1 MQEAYIVAY
10 GRSAAA
16 KAKQGALFH
25 ERPDDVAAKV
35 LQGVLFHERP
45 DDVAAKVL
53 QGVLKRI
60 DGKFNKN
67 MIEDVIVGT
76 AFPEGLQG
84 QNIARTIALRTGL
97 SDTVPGQTVNRY
109 CSSGLQ
115 TIAIAANQIMA
126 GQGDILVAGGVEL
139 MSAVPMGG
147 NEPTNNPTLQYD
159 DIGASYPMGL
169 TAENVASQFDVS
181 REDQDAYA
189 VRSHQRAYDA
199 QRDGRFK
206 DEIIPIQVNSVEYT
220 NVGPKVHTNIFDQ
233 DEFIRPDT
241 TMEALAKLRTVFKA
255 DGTVTAGTSAPLS
268 DGAGFVVL
276 MSGDKVKEL
285 GVTPIARFVGYKAV
299 GVDPKIMGI
308 GPAYAIPE
316 VLSLSNLSVEDI
328 DLIELNEAFAS
339 QTIASIKEVGLDIS
353 RTNVNGGAIA
363 LGHPLGAT
371 GAMLTAR
378 LLNEMGRRPD
388 SRYGM
393 VTMCIGVGMGAAAIF
408 EYVR

>member
-35 LQGVLFHERP
+35 LQGVL
-45 DDVAAKVL
+45 
-53 QGVLKRI
+53 KRI
-60 DGKFNKN
+60 DGNFNKN

-84 QNIARTIALRTGL
+84 QNIARTIALLTGL

-189 VRSHQRAYDA
+189 VRSHQRAYEA
-199 QRDGRFK
+199 QRDGRFN

-220 NVGPKVHTNIFDQ
+220 NAGPKVHTNIFDQ

>member
-16 KAKQGALFH
+16 KAKQGA
-25 ERPDDVAAKV
+25 
-35 LQGVLFHERP
+35 LFHERP

-84 QNIARTIALRTGL
+84 QNIARTIALLTGL

-169 TAENVASQFDVS
+169 IAENVASQFDVS

-189 VRSHQRAYDA
+189 VRSHQRAYEA
-199 QRDGRFK
+199 QRDGRFN

-220 NVGPKVHTNIFDQ
+220 NAGPKVHTNIFDQ

>member
-1 MQEAYIVAY
+1 MITMQEAYIVAY

-16 KAKQGALFH
+16 KAKQGA
-25 ERPDDVAAKV
+25 
-35 LQGVLFHERP
+35 LFHERP

-199 QRDGRFK
+199 QRDGWFK

-220 NVGPKVHTNIFDQ
+220 NAGPKVHTNIFDQ

>member
-16 KAKQGALFH
+16 KAKQGA
-25 ERPDDVAAKV
+25 
-35 LQGVLFHERP
+35 LFHERP

-84 QNIARTIALRTGL
+84 QNIARTIALRAGL

-147 NEPTNNPTLQYD
+147 NEATNNPTLQYD

-206 DEIIPIQVNSVEYT
+206 DEIIPIRVNSVEYT
-220 NVGPKVHTNIFDQ
+220 NAGPKVHTNIFDQ

>member
-1 MQEAYIVAY
+1 MITMQEAYIVAY

-16 KAKQGALFH
+16 KAKQGA
-25 ERPDDVAAKV
+25 
-35 LQGVLFHERP
+35 LFHERP

-84 QNIARTIALRTGL
+84 QNIARTIALLTGL

-206 DEIIPIQVNSVEYT
+206 DEIIPIRVNSVEYT
-220 NVGPKVHTNIFDQ
+220 NAGPKVHTNIFDQ

-308 GPAYAIPE
+308 GSAYAIPE

>member
-1 MQEAYIVAY
+1 MITMQEAYIVAY

-16 KAKQGALFH
+16 KAKQGA
-25 ERPDDVAAKV
+25 
-35 LQGVLFHERP
+35 LFHERP

-115 TIAIAANQIMA
+115 TTAIAANQIMA

-169 TAENVASQFDVS
+169 TAENIASQFDVS

-220 NVGPKVHTNIFDQ
+220 NAGPKVHTNIFDQ

>member
-10 GRSAAA
+10 GRSATA
-16 KAKQGALFH
+16 KAKQGA
-25 ERPDDVAAKV
+25 
-35 LQGVLFHERP
+35 LFHERP

-181 REDQDAYA
+181 REDQDTYA

-220 NVGPKVHTNIFDQ
+220 NAGPKVHTNIFDQ

-255 DGTVTAGTSAPLS
+255 DGTVTVGTSAPLS

-308 GPAYAIPE
+308 GLAYAIPE

-393 VTMCIGVGMGAAAIF
+393 VTMCIGVVWCSCYI
-408 EYVR
+408 

>member
-1 MQEAYIVAY
+1 MITMQEAYIVAY

-16 KAKQGALFH
+16 KAKQGA
-25 ERPDDVAAKV
+25 
-35 LQGVLFHERP
+35 LFHERP

-181 REDQDAYA
+181 REDQNAYA

-206 DEIIPIQVNSVEYT
+206 NEIIPIQVNSVEYT
-220 NVGPKVHTNIFDQ
+220 NAGPKVHTNIFDQ

>member
-16 KAKQGALFH
+16 KAKQGA
-25 ERPDDVAAKV
+25 
-35 LQGVLFHERP
+35 LFHERP

-371 GAMLTAR
+371 GAMLTAC

>member
-25 ERPDDVAAKV
+25 ERPDDVT
-35 LQGVLFHERP
+35 
-45 DDVAAKVL
+45 AKVL

-199 QRDGRFK
+199 QRDGRFN

-220 NVGPKVHTNIFDQ
+220 NAGPKVHTNIFDQ

-241 TMEALAKLRTVFKA
+241 TMDALAKLRTVFKA

>member
-1 MQEAYIVAY
+1 MITMQEAYIVAY

-16 KAKQGALFH
+16 KAKQGA
-25 ERPDDVAAKV
+25 
-35 LQGVLFHERP
+35 LFHERP

-84 QNIARTIALRTGL
+84 QNIARTIALRAGL

-206 DEIIPIQVNSVEYT
+206 DEIIPIRVNSVEYT
-220 NVGPKVHTNIFDQ
+220 NAGPKVHTNIFDQ

-339 QTIASIKEVGLDIS
+339 QTIASIKEVGLGIS

>member
-1 MQEAYIVAY
+1 MITMQEAYIVAY

-35 LQGVLFHERP
+35 LQGVL
-45 DDVAAKVL
+45 
-53 QGVLKRI
+53 KRI

-67 MIEDVIVGT
+67 LIEDVIVGT

-206 DEIIPIQVNSVEYT
+206 DEIIPIRVNSVEYT
-220 NVGPKVHTNIFDQ
+220 NAGPKVHTNIFDQ

-408 EYVR
+408 EYVRKNG

>member
-25 ERPDDVAAKV
+25 ERPDDVAAK
-35 LQGVLFHERP
+35 
-45 DDVAAKVL
+45 AL

-84 QNIARTIALRTGL
+84 QNIARTIALRAGL

-206 DEIIPIQVNSVEYT
+206 DEIIPIRVNSVEYT
-220 NVGPKVHTNIFDQ
+220 NAGPKVHTNIFDQ

-255 DGTVTAGTSAPLS
+255 DGTVTAGISAPLS

>member
-1 MQEAYIVAY
+1 MITMQEAYIVAY
-10 GRSAAA
+10 GRSSAA
-16 KAKQGALFH
+16 KAKQGA
-25 ERPDDVAAKV
+25 
-35 LQGVLFHERP
+35 LFHERP

-169 TAENVASQFDVS
+169 TAENIASQFDVS

-220 NVGPKVHTNIFDQ
+220 NAGPKVHTNIFDQ

>member
-1 MQEAYIVAY
+1 MITMQEAYIVAY

-16 KAKQGALFH
+16 KAKQGA
-25 ERPDDVAAKV
+25 
-35 LQGVLFHERP
+35 LFHERP

-147 NEPTNNPTLQYD
+147 NEPTNNPILQYD

>member
-1 MQEAYIVAY
+1 MITMQEAYIVAY

-35 LQGVLFHERP
+35 LQGVL
-45 DDVAAKVL
+45 
-53 QGVLKRI
+53 KRI

-67 MIEDVIVGT
+67 LIEDVIVGT

-84 QNIARTIALRTGL
+84 QNIARTIALRTGS

-206 DEIIPIQVNSVEYT
+206 DEIIPIRVNSVEYT
-220 NVGPKVHTNIFDQ
+220 NAGPKVHTNIFDQ

>member
-1 MQEAYIVAY
+1 MITMQEAYIVAY

-16 KAKQGALFH
+16 KAKQGA
-25 ERPDDVAAKV
+25 
-35 LQGVLFHERP
+35 LFHERP

-199 QRDGRFK
+199 QLDGRFK
-206 DEIIPIQVNSVEYT
+206 DEIILIQVNSVEYT
-220 NVGPKVHTNIFDQ
+220 NAGPKVHTNIFDQ

-241 TMEALAKLRTVFKA
+241 TIEALAKLRTVFKA

>member
-1 MQEAYIVAY
+1 MITMQEAYIVAY

-16 KAKQGALFH
+16 KAKQGA
-25 ERPDDVAAKV
+25 
-35 LQGVLFHERP
+35 LFHERP

-126 GQGDILVAGGVEL
+126 GQGDMLVAGGVEL

-220 NVGPKVHTNIFDQ
+220 NAGPKVHTNIFDQ

-285 GVTPIARFVGYKAV
+285 DVTPIARFVGYKAV

-371 GAMLTAR
+371 GSMLTAR

>member
-1 MQEAYIVAY
+1 MITMQEAYIVAY

-16 KAKQGALFH
+16 KAKQGA
-25 ERPDDVAAKV
+25 
-35 LQGVLFHERP
+35 LFHERP

-84 QNIARTIALRTGL
+84 QNIARTIALRAGL

-206 DEIIPIQVNSVEYT
+206 DEIIPIRVNSVEYT
-220 NVGPKVHTNIFDQ
+220 NAGPKVHTNIFDQ

-393 VTMCIGVGMGAAAIF
+393 VTMCIGVGMGAASIF

>member
-1 MQEAYIVAY
+1 MITMQEAYIVAY

-16 KAKQGALFH
+16 KAKQGA
-25 ERPDDVAAKV
+25 
-35 LQGVLFHERP
+35 LFHERP

-206 DEIIPIQVNSVEYT
+206 DEIIPIRVNSVEYT
-220 NVGPKVHTNIFDQ
+220 NAGPKVHTNIFDQ

-285 GVTPIARFVGYKAV
+285 GVTPIARFVGFKAV

>member
-1 MQEAYIVAY
+1 MITMQEAYIVAY

-35 LQGVLFHERP
+35 LQGVL
-45 DDVAAKVL
+45 
-53 QGVLKRI
+53 KRI

-67 MIEDVIVGT
+67 LIEDVIVGT

-206 DEIIPIQVNSVEYT
+206 DEIIPIRVNSVEYT
-220 NVGPKVHTNIFDQ
+220 NAGPKVHTNIFDQ

-393 VTMCIGVGMGAAAIF
+393 VTMCIGVGMGSAAIF

>member
-1 MQEAYIVAY
+1 MITMQEAYIVAY

-25 ERPDDVAAKV
+25 ERPN
-35 LQGVLFHERP
+35 
-45 DDVAAKVL
+45 DVAAKVL

>member
-10 GRSAAA
+10 GRSATA
-16 KAKQGALFH
+16 KAKQGA
-25 ERPDDVAAKV
+25 
-35 LQGVLFHERP
+35 LFHERP

-181 REDQDAYA
+181 REDQDTYA

-220 NVGPKVHTNIFDQ
+220 NAGPKVHTNIFDQ

>member
-1 MQEAYIVAY
+1 MITMQEAYIVAY

-16 KAKQGALFH
+16 KAKQGA
-25 ERPDDVAAKV
+25 
-35 LQGVLFHERP
+35 LFHERP

-84 QNIARTIALRTGL
+84 QNIARTIALLTGL

-147 NEPTNNPTLQYD
+147 NEPTNNPILQYD

-189 VRSHQRAYDA
+189 VRSHQRAYEA
-199 QRDGRFK
+199 QRDGRFN

-220 NVGPKVHTNIFDQ
+220 NAGPKVHTNIFDQ

>member
-16 KAKQGALFH
+16 KAKQGA
-25 ERPDDVAAKV
+25 
-35 LQGVLFHERP
+35 LFHERP

-308 GPAYAIPE
+308 GPAYVIPE

>member
-16 KAKQGALFH
+16 KAKQGA
-25 ERPDDVAAKV
+25 
-35 LQGVLFHERP
+35 LFHERP

-199 QRDGRFK
+199 QLDGRFK

-220 NVGPKVHTNIFDQ
+220 NAGPKVHTNIFDQ

-241 TMEALAKLRTVFKA
+241 TIEALAKLRTVFKA

>member
-1 MQEAYIVAY
+1 MITMQEAYIVAY

-16 KAKQGALFH
+16 KAKQGA
-25 ERPDDVAAKV
+25 
-35 LQGVLFHERP
+35 LFHERP

-199 QRDGRFK
+199 QLDGRFK

-220 NVGPKVHTNIFDQ
+220 NAGPKVHTNIFDQ

-241 TMEALAKLRTVFKA
+241 TIEALAKLRTIFKA

>member
-35 LQGVLFHERP
+35 LQGVL
-45 DDVAAKVL
+45 
-53 QGVLKRI
+53 KRI

-67 MIEDVIVGT
+67 LIEDVIVGT

-206 DEIIPIQVNSVEYT
+206 DEIIPIRVNSVEYT
-220 NVGPKVHTNIFDQ
+220 NAGPKVHTNIFDQ

-378 LLNEMGRRPD
+378 LLNEMGRRSD

>member
-16 KAKQGALFH
+16 KAKQGA
-25 ERPDDVAAKV
+25 
-35 LQGVLFHERP
+35 LFHERP

-126 GQGDILVAGGVEL
+126 GQGDMLVAGGVEL

-220 NVGPKVHTNIFDQ
+220 NAGPKVHTNIFDQ

-285 GVTPIARFVGYKAV
+285 DVTPIARFVGYKAV

-393 VTMCIGVGMGAAAIF
+393 VTILYWCRYGCSCYI
-408 EYVR
+408 

>member
-16 KAKQGALFH
+16 KAKQGA
-25 ERPDDVAAKV
+25 
-35 LQGVLFHERP
+35 LFHERP

-84 QNIARTIALRTGL
+84 QNIARTIALRAGL

-220 NVGPKVHTNIFDQ
+220 NAGPKVHTNIFDQ

-255 DGTVTAGTSAPLS
+255 DGTVTARTSAPLS

-285 GVTPIARFVGYKAV
+285 GVTPIARFVGFKAV

>member
-16 KAKQGALFH
+16 KAKQGA
-25 ERPDDVAAKV
+25 
-35 LQGVLFHERP
+35 LFHERP

-169 TAENVASQFDVS
+169 TAENIASQFDVS

-220 NVGPKVHTNIFDQ
+220 NAGPKVHTNIFDQ

-328 DLIELNEAFAS
+328 DLNELNEAFAS

>member
-16 KAKQGALFH
+16 KAKQGA
-25 ERPDDVAAKV
+25 
-35 LQGVLFHERP
+35 LFHERP

-84 QNIARTIALRTGL
+84 KNIARTIALRTGL

-199 QRDGRFK
+199 QRDGRFN

-220 NVGPKVHTNIFDQ
+220 NAGPKVHTNIFDQ

-241 TMEALAKLRTVFKA
+241 TMDALAKLRTVFKA

-316 VLSLSNLSVEDI
+316 VLSLTNLSVEDI

>member
-1 MQEAYIVAY
+1 MITMQEAYIVAY

-16 KAKQGALFH
+16 KAKQGA
-25 ERPDDVAAKV
+25 
-35 LQGVLFHERP
+35 LFHERP

-159 DIGASYPMGL
+159 DIGASYPMAL

-199 QRDGRFK
+199 QLDGRFK

-220 NVGPKVHTNIFDQ
+220 NAGPKVHTNIFDQ

-241 TMEALAKLRTVFKA
+241 TIEALAKLRTVFKA

>member
-16 KAKQGALFH
+16 KAKQGA
-25 ERPDDVAAKV
+25 
-35 LQGVLFHERP
+35 LFHERP

-393 VTMCIGVGMGAAAIF
+393 VTMCIGVGMGAAVIF

>member
-1 MQEAYIVAY
+1 MITMQEAYIVAY

-16 KAKQGALFH
+16 KAKQGA
-25 ERPDDVAAKV
+25 
-35 LQGVLFHERP
+35 LFHERP

-169 TAENVASQFDVS
+169 TAENIASQFDVS

-220 NVGPKVHTNIFDQ
+220 NAGPKVHTNIFDQ

-268 DGAGFVVL
+268 DGAGFIVL

>member
-35 LQGVLFHERP
+35 LQGVL
-45 DDVAAKVL
+45 
-53 QGVLKRI
+53 KRI

-67 MIEDVIVGT
+67 IIEDVIVGT

-84 QNIARTIALRTGL
+84 QNIARTIALLTGL

-189 VRSHQRAYDA
+189 VRSHQRAYEA
-199 QRDGRFK
+199 QRDGRFN

-220 NVGPKVHTNIFDQ
+220 NAGPKVHTNIFDQ

>member
-16 KAKQGALFH
+16 KAKQGA
-25 ERPDDVAAKV
+25 
-35 LQGVLFHERP
+35 LFHERP

-84 QNIARTIALRTGL
+84 QNIARTIALLTGL

-189 VRSHQRAYDA
+189 VRSHQRAYEA
-199 QRDGRFK
+199 QRDGRFN

-220 NVGPKVHTNIFDQ
+220 NAGPKVHTNIFDQ

-276 MSGDKVKEL
+276 MSGDKAKEL
-285 GVTPIARFVGYKAV
+285 GVTPIAQFVGYKAV

>member
-1 MQEAYIVAY
+1 MITMQEAYIVAY

-16 KAKQGALFH
+16 KAKQGA
-25 ERPDDVAAKV
+25 
-35 LQGVLFHERP
+35 LFHERP

-84 QNIARTIALRTGL
+84 QNIARTIALLTGL

-126 GQGDILVAGGVEL
+126 GQGDILVASGVEL

-189 VRSHQRAYDA
+189 VRSHQRAYEA
-199 QRDGRFK
+199 QRDGRFN

-220 NVGPKVHTNIFDQ
+220 NAGPKVHTNIFDQ

>member
-16 KAKQGALFH
+16 KAKQGA
-25 ERPDDVAAKV
+25 
-35 LQGVLFHERP
+35 LFHERP

-84 QNIARTIALRTGL
+84 QNIARTIALLTGL

-189 VRSHQRAYDA
+189 VRSHQRAYEA
-199 QRDGRFK
+199 QRDGRFNY
-206 DEIIPIQVNSVEYT
+206 EIIPIQVNSVEYT
-220 NVGPKVHTNIFDQ
+220 NAGPKVHTNIFDQ

>member
-16 KAKQGALFH
+16 KAKQGA
-25 ERPDDVAAKV
+25 
-35 LQGVLFHERP
+35 LFHERP

-84 QNIARTIALRTGL
+84 QNIARTIALRAGL

-206 DEIIPIQVNSVEYT
+206 DEIIPIRVNSVEYT
-220 NVGPKVHTNIFDQ
+220 NAGPKVHTNIFDQ

-353 RTNVNGGAIA
+353 RTNLNGGAIA